1 MTNKQLLYLPLLLFI
16 FLAVNS
22 RLGDSPQP
30 EIRNPQSAIQYA
42 PYRDLSLHISSMKKA
57 PSSTGGMRQ
66 DSPARISKPAVGE
79 HKALVIL
86 IEFTDEKHSAQHN
99 QKYFDDLIFSREAG
113 AKSMYNYF
121 RECSYGQFSLSPGS
135 EENNPTPWLKSD
147 HSLVYYNRLEENNS
161 SIWKLAEEALKK
173 AVQSGI
179 DLSAYDKDGDRLVNH
194 LIVVHSGEAE
204 EDTGKSGD
212 LGSHRWEIKSGP
224 YAGQGY
230 TLQAETSP
238 LGIFAHEFG
247 HDLGLPDLY
256 VTSKKFLV
264 HDWSLMDHGAWLGK
278 PPGSS
283 PAHPC
288 PWSKVLLGWITPQEA
303 PSCGPERE
311 VYAIETHREES
322 LFKLSTPNRDE
333 YFLVS
338 NHQRT
343 GFDAYLPGE
352 GILIWH
358 IDDKVGS
365 VEANNVN
372 FNYLHPRVYLEQ
384 ADGLDELRDNRPA
397 DDEDPYSSTGA
408 NDRFGDNTT
417 PNSRDYAGNPTGIE
431 IRVLD
436 PPGEVMTVLMKNNCQ
451 ESTTKVYAAA
461 NPFIL
466 SQYPDGIGIGLY
478 LEPFASNPILS
489 IYDLNGQLVHTATGG
504 EKVSRGSNAE
514 REEQWA
520 SMFTWDGRN
529 DAGRQVASGV
539 YIYIIESE
547 KGAKTGKLAVIRQ
560 SKTGRR

>member
-1 MTNKQLLYLPLLLFI
+1 MSNRKPFI
-16 FLAVNS
+16 TIILVLTILIIELTRGN
-22 RLGDSPQP
+22 SPQYVP
-30 EIRNPQSAIQYA
+30 QAEIRNPQSEIQYA

-66 DSPARISKPAVGE
+66 DSPARISEPAVGE
-79 HKALVIL
+79 HRALVIL

-99 QKYFDDLIFSREAG
+99 QKHFDDLIFSREPE
-113 AKSMYNYF
+113 AKSMYNYYQ
-121 RECSYGQFSLSPGS
+121 ECSYGQFSISPGN
-135 EENNPTPWLKSD
+135 EENNPTPWLESD
-147 HSLVYYNRLEENNS
+147 HSLVYYNSLEESNS
-161 SIWKLAEEALKK
+161 SIWKLAENALEK
-173 AVQSGI
+173 AVQLGI
-179 DLSAYDKDGDRLVNH
+179 DLSAYDEDGDGRVNH
-194 LIVVHSGEAE
+194 LIIVHAGGAE
-204 EDTGKSGD
+204 EDTGKLGD

-256 VTSKKFLV
+256 VNPRQFLV
-264 HDWSLMDHGAWLGK
+264 HDWSLMDHGAWLGN

-288 PWSKVLLGWITPQEA
+288 AWSKAFLGWITPQEA
-303 PSCGPERE
+303 PSCGPECE
-311 VYAIETHREES
+311 VYAIETHKEKS
-322 LFKLSTPNRDE
+322 LFKLSTSNRDE

-338 NHQRT
+338 NRQRI

-358 IDDKVGS
+358 IDDSVGS

-372 FNYLHPRVYLEQ
+372 SNYLHPRVYLEQ
-384 ADGLDELRDNRPA
+384 ADGRNDLLPPPYGKGGPA
-397 DDEDPYSSTGA
+397 DDGDPYSSTGA
-408 NDRFGDNTT
+408 NDQFGDNTT
-417 PNSRDYAGNPTGIE
+417 PNSRDYAKNATGIE

-436 PPGEVMTVLMKNNCQ
+436 PPGERMTVLMKNNCQ

-466 SQYPDGIGIGLY
+466 SQHPDGIGIY
-478 LEPFASNPILS
+478 LEPEVTNPILS

-504 EKVSRGSNAE
+504 EKVSRG
-514 REEQWA
+514 
-520 SMFTWDGRN
+520 
-529 DAGRQVASGV
+529 
-539 YIYIIESE
+539 
-547 KGAKTGKLAVIRQ
+547 L
-560 SKTGRR
+560 